1 MSSTELESE
10 EAEHFY
16 ILPTVLLTPSLR
28 STYDLVKTKM
38 SESEAEVKGQT
49 NHNALSH
56 IHFVISLVLLL
67 LLVTPSTQ
75 FSLDHK
81 QQSRIKA
88 ESEHCF
94 HWIVKFYPSDYD
106 SDSIASVKILYHLR
120 SKFLNGRFYS
130 RSNTLRGPH

>member
-16 ILPTVLLTPSLR
+16 ILPIPLLTPSLR

-38 SESEAEVKGQT
+38 SESEAEAKGQT

-56 IHFVISLVLLL
+56 VHFVISLVLLL
-67 LLVTPSTQ
+67 LPVTPSTQ

-81 QQSRIKA
+81 QWSRIKA

-94 HWIVKFYPSDYD
+94 HWIVKLYPSDYD
-106 SDSIASVKILYHLR
+106 SDSIASVKILYYLR
-120 SKFLNGRFYS
+120 SKFFKWKVL
-130 RSNTLRGPH
+130 

>member
-1 MSSTELESE
+1 MSSTELELE
-10 EAEHFY
+10 EPEHFY
-16 ILPTVLLTPSLR
+16 ILPTPLLTPSLR
-28 STYDLVKTKM
+28 STYDLVKTRM

-49 NHNALSH
+49 NHKALSH

-94 HWIVKFYPSDYD
+94 HWIIKFYSSDYD
-106 SDSIASVKILYHLR
+106 SDSIASVKILYYLR
-120 SKFLNGRFYS
+120 SKFFKWKGL
-130 RSNTLRGPH
+130 

>member
-16 ILPTVLLTPSLR
+16 ILPTALLTPSLR

-38 SESEAEVKGQT
+38 SESEAKGQT

-56 IHFVISLVLLL
+56 VHFVISLVLLL

-75 FSLDHK
+75 FLLDHE
-81 QQSRIKA
+81 QWSRIKA
-88 ESEHCF
+88 
-94 HWIVKFYPSDYD
+94 
-106 SDSIASVKILYHLR
+106 
-120 SKFLNGRFYS
+120 
-130 RSNTLRGPH
+130 